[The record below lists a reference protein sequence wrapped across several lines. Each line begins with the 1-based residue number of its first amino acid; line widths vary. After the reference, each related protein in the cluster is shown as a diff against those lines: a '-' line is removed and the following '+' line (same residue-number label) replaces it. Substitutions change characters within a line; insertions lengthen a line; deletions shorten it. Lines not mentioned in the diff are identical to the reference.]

1 MTERSGNL
9 SQRTADRMEE
19 LIVEQGKFLPGQQ
32 IPNETELAGH
42 FGVSRATLREAV
54 KILVARHIL
63 EVRRGTGTFV
73 ANVLPKSQS
82 IDMPDMTRIITEV
95 RDLYEVRLLFEPAVA
110 AIACKKATAAELAK
124 MGQICDEIQALT
136 EQGGDPTEADIAF
149 HSAIMMA
156 AHNEFI
162 TPAFAGDIPVPF
174 QTAAFS
180 MPRRGLRRWCLITRL
195 AWITAA

>member
-1 MTERSGNL
+1 
-9 SQRTADRMEE
+9 
-19 LIVEQGKFLPGQQ
+19 
-32 IPNETELAGH
+32 
-42 FGVSRATLREAV
+42 
-54 KILVARHIL
+54 
-63 EVRRGTGTFV
+63 V

-162 TPAFAGDIPVPF
+162 SQLLPVI
-174 QTAAFS
+174 S
-180 MPRRGLRRWCLITRL
+180 RSLSDRRVLDAQSRITQEVPDHRVL
-195 AWITAA
+195 MDHYGIMKLMKARDAEGVRCAMYIHLDELLKEFDLYSGH